1 MKKSIFSHSIAPWKI
16 FSLLL
21 GILLLLMIPI
31 FAIARYDVPAADDFS
46 FSCETH
52 AAIVSG
58 GSLTDILSGAVEKA
72 VKVYYTWQG
81 TFSAIFLMAFQPA
94 IWGLPYYAF
103 TTWIM
108 VLSLLGGLFFFF
120 HRVMHGVFGISKSLA
135 GITAIVASV
144 ACTQFLPSPNQ
155 SFYWY
160 NGAVY
165 YTFTFAIML
174 VLFAIVIGYLLYGSW
189 WRIAGAVFL
198 CLIIGGS
205 NYVTA
210 LFTSIAG
217 ILLLALLTWKKDR
230 NGMALLL
237 PYVVLLGAFLLSIRA
252 PGNAVRQGFYTDHPG
267 ALEAIL
273 LSFRSALKKIF
284 EWADL
289 RYASCMIFLIPI
301 LWAGTGESQFSFPFP
316 GVVSVVSF
324 CLFSSLF
331 TPHLYALGSDGPER
345 LLNILYFSFLLLSI
359 LNLFW
364 WIGWVVKKK
373 RPRSTTCGISI
384 GVFGIFTVCAVLC
397 VACSVILFQGTLT
410 SVASFSEL
418 RNREAERYYAQAQE
432 RQRILENPEID
443 DCEFEPFSTMP
454 YILYFTDMTDDPDS
468 YENQDTATFYGKH
481 SIVVK

>member
-1 MKKSIFSHSIAPWKI
+1 MIFSV
-16 FSLLL
+16 LLV
-21 GILLLLMIPI
+21 ILLLLLIPM

-52 AAIVSG
+52 AAIVSR
-58 GSLTDILSGAVEKA
+58 GSVTDILSGAVEKA

-81 TFSAIFLMAFQPA
+81 SFSAIFLMALQPA

-108 VLSLLGGLFFFF
+108 VLSLLGGIFFFF
-120 HRVMHGVFGISKSLA
+120 HRVLHGVFGVSMSIA
-135 GITAIVASV
+135 GIAAIVASA

-165 YTFTFAIML
+165 YTFTFAVMI
-174 VLFAIVIGYLLYGSW
+174 VLIAVVTGYLLYGSW
-189 WRIAGAVFL
+189 WRIASSVFL

-205 NYVTA
+205 NYITA

-217 ILLLALLTWKKDR
+217 MLLLAILMWKKDR
-230 NGMALLL
+230 RMMTLLL

-267 ALEAIL
+267 ALEAVL
-273 LSFRSALKKIF
+273 LSFRSAVRKMF

-301 LWAGTGESQFSFPFP
+301 LWAGAGESQFSFPLP
-316 GVVSVVSF
+316 GAVSAVSF

-364 WIGWVVKKK
+364 WFGWIVKKK
-373 RPRSTTCGISI
+373 RPRSMNRGISL
-384 GVFGIFTVCAVLC
+384 GMFSIFSACAALCLVSSVL
-397 VACSVILFQGTLT
+397 FFHGTLT
-410 SVASFSEL
+410 SVAAFSEL
-418 RNREAERYYAQAQE
+418 RSGEAKKYYSQAEE
-432 RQRILENPEID
+432 RQRILENPDIL
-443 DCEFEPFSTMP
+443 DCEFEPFASQP
-454 YILYFTDMTDDPDS
+454 YILFFTDMTENPTS
-468 YENQDTATFYGKH
+468 YENEDTANFYRKN
-481 SIVVK
+481 SIVVR

>member
-1 MKKSIFSHSIAPWKI
+1 MIFSV
-16 FSLLL
+16 LL
-21 GILLLLMIPI
+21 GILLLLLIPM

-58 GSLTDILSGAVEKA
+58 GSVTDILSGAAEKA
-72 VKVYYTWQG
+72 LKVYYTWQG
-81 TFSAIFLMAFQPA
+81 SFSAIFLMALQPA

-120 HRVMHGVFGISKSLA
+120 HRVLHGVFGVSKSIA
-135 GITAIVASV
+135 GIAAIVASA

-165 YTFTFAIML
+165 YTFTFAVML
-174 VLFAIVIGYLLYGSW
+174 VLFAVVTGYLLYGSR
-189 WRIAGAVFL
+189 WRIASSVFL

-205 NYVTA
+205 NYITA

-217 ILLLALLTWKKDR
+217 ILLLAILTWKKNR
-230 NGMALLL
+230 KRMALLL
-237 PYVVLLGAFLLSIRA
+237 PYVVLLVAFLLSIRA
-252 PGNAVRQGFYTDHPG
+252 PGNAVRQELYTDHPG
-267 ALEAIL
+267 ALEAVL
-273 LSFRSALKKIF
+273 LSFRSAVKNMF

-301 LWAGTGESQFSFPFP
+301 LWAGAEESRFSFPLP
-316 GVVSVVSF
+316 GMVSVVSF

-364 WIGWVVKKK
+364 WLGWVAKKK

-384 GVFGIFTVCAVLC
+384 GVFGIFTVCATLC
-397 VACSVILFQGTLT
+397 VACSVLLLKGTLT
-410 SVASFSEL
+410 SVAAFSEL
-418 RNREAERYYAQAQE
+418 RSGEAKKYYSQAEE
-432 RQRILENPEID
+432 RQLILENPNIL
-443 DCEFEPFSTMP
+443 DCEFEPFSAMP
-454 YILYFTDMTDDPDS
+454 YILYFTDMTDNPDS

>member
-1 MKKSIFSHSIAPWKI
+1 MIFSV
-16 FSLLL
+16 LL
-21 GILLLLMIPI
+21 GILLLLLIPM

-58 GSLTDILSGAVEKA
+58 GSVTDILSGAAEKA
-72 VKVYYTWQG
+72 LKVYYTWQG
-81 TFSAIFLMAFQPA
+81 SFSAIFLMALQPA

-120 HRVMHGVFGISKSLA
+120 HRILHGVFGVSKSIA
-135 GITAIVASV
+135 GIAAIVASA

-165 YTFTFAIML
+165 YTFTFAVML
-174 VLFAIVIGYLLYGSW
+174 VLFAVVTGYLLYGSR
-189 WRIAGAVFL
+189 WRIASSVFL

-205 NYVTA
+205 NYITA

-217 ILLLALLTWKKDR
+217 ILLLAILTWKKNR
-230 NGMALLL
+230 KRMALLL
-237 PYVVLLGAFLLSIRA
+237 PYVVLLVAFLLSIRA
-252 PGNAVRQGFYTDHPG
+252 PGNAVRQELYTDHPG
-267 ALEAIL
+267 ALDAVL
-273 LSFRSALKKIF
+273 LSFRSAVKNMF

-301 LWAGTGESQFSFPFP
+301 LWAGAEESRFSFPLP
-316 GVVSVVSF
+316 GMVSVVSF

-364 WIGWVVKKK
+364 WLGWVAKKK
-373 RPRSTTCGISI
+373 RPRNTTYGISI
-384 GVFGIFTVCAVLC
+384 GIFGIFTVCAALC
-397 VACSVILFQGTLT
+397 VACSVLLFQGTLT

-418 RNREAERYYAQAQE
+418 RSGEAKRYYAQAQE
-432 RQRILENPEID
+432 RQRILENSEID
-443 DCEFEPFSTMP
+443 DCEFESFSTMP
-454 YILYFTDMTDDPDS
+454 YILYFTDMTDNPDS

>member
-1 MKKSIFSHSIAPWKI
+1 MKNSIFSHSITPRII
-16 FSLLL
+16 FSVLL
-21 GILLLLMIPI
+21 GILLLLLIPM
-31 FAIARYDVPAADDFS
+31 FTIARYDVPAADDFS

-58 GSLTDILSGAVEKA
+58 GSVTDILSGAVEKA

-81 TFSAIFLMAFQPA
+81 SFSAIFLMALQPA

-108 VLSLLGGLFFFF
+108 VLSLLGGIFFFF
-120 HRVMHGVFGISKSLA
+120 HRVLHGVFGVSKSIA
-135 GITAIVASV
+135 GIAAIVASA
-144 ACTQFLPSPNQ
+144 ACTQFLLSPNQ

-160 NGAVY
+160 NGSVY
-165 YTFTFAIML
+165 YTFTFAITL
-174 VLFAIVIGYLLYGSW
+174 VLFAVVTGYLLYGSW
-189 WRIAGAVFL
+189 WRIASSVFL
-198 CLIIGGS
+198 CLIVGGS

-217 ILLLALLTWKKDR
+217 GMLLAILVWKNNRK
-230 NGMALLL
+230 GIALLF
-237 PYVVLLGAFLLSIRA
+237 PYLVLLGAFLLSIRA
-252 PGNAVRQGFYTDHPG
+252 PGNAVRQGLYTDHPG
-267 ALEAIL
+267 ALDAVL
-273 LSFRSALKKIF
+273 LSFRSAAKNMF

-301 LWAGTGESQFSFPFP
+301 LWTGAGESKFSFPLP
-316 GVVSVVSF
+316 GAVSAVSF

-364 WIGWVVKKK
+364 WFGWIVKKK
-373 RPRSTTCGISI
+373 RPRGMNRGISL
-384 GVFGIFTVCAVLC
+384 GMFSVFSACAALCLVSSVL
-397 VACSVILFQGTLT
+397 FFHGTLT
-410 SVASFSEL
+410 SVAAFSEL
-418 RNREAERYYAQAQE
+418 RSGEAKKYYSQAEE
-432 RQRILENPEID
+432 RQRILENPDIL
-443 DCEFEPFSTMP
+443 DCEFEPFASQP
-454 YILYFTDMTDDPDS
+454 YILYFTDMTENPES
-468 YENQDTATFYGKH
+468 YENQDTATFYEKQ

>member
-1 MKKSIFSHSIAPWKI
+1 MIFSV
-16 FSLLL
+16 LL
-21 GILLLLMIPI
+21 GILLLLLIPM

-58 GSLTDILSGAVEKA
+58 GSVTDILSGAAEKA
-72 VKVYYTWQG
+72 LKVYYTWQG
-81 TFSAIFLMAFQPA
+81 SFSAIFLMALQPA

-108 VLSLLGGLFFFF
+108 LLSLLGGLFFFF
-120 HRVMHGVFGISKSLA
+120 HRILHGVFGVSKSIA
-135 GITAIVASV
+135 GIAAIVASA

-165 YTFTFAIML
+165 YTFTFAVML
-174 VLFAIVIGYLLYGSW
+174 VLFAVVTGYLLYGSR
-189 WRIAGAVFL
+189 WRIASSVFL

-205 NYVTA
+205 NYITA

-217 ILLLALLTWKKDR
+217 ILLLAILTWKKNR
-230 NGMALLL
+230 RRMALLL
-237 PYVVLLGAFLLSIRA
+237 PYVVLLVTFLLSIRA

-267 ALEAIL
+267 ALEAVL
-273 LSFRSALKKIF
+273 LSFLPAVKNMF

-301 LWAGTGESQFSFPFP
+301 LWAGAEESRFSFPLP
-316 GVVSVVSF
+316 GMVSVVSF

-364 WIGWVVKKK
+364 WLGWVVKKK
-373 RPRSTTCGISI
+373 RPRSMNWEISI
-384 GVFGIFTVCAVLC
+384 GMFSVFSACAALCLVSSVL
-397 VACSVILFQGTLT
+397 FFHGTLT
-410 SVASFSEL
+410 SVAAFSEL
-418 RNREAERYYAQAQE
+418 RSGEAKNYYSQAEE
-432 RQRILENPEID
+432 RQRILENPDIL
-443 DCEFEPFSTMP
+443 DCEFEPFASQP
-454 YILYFTDMTDDPDS
+454 YILFFTDMTENPTS
-468 YENQDTATFYGKH
+468 YENEDTANFYRKN
-481 SIVVK
+481 SIVVR

>member
-1 MKKSIFSHSIAPWKI
+1 MIFSV
-16 FSLLL
+16 LL
-21 GILLLLMIPI
+21 GILLLLLIPM

-58 GSLTDILSGAVEKA
+58 GSVTDILSGAAEKA
-72 VKVYYTWQG
+72 LKVYYTWQG
-81 TFSAIFLMAFQPA
+81 SFSAIFLMALQPA

-108 VLSLLGGLFFFF
+108 LLSLLGGLFFFF
-120 HRVMHGVFGISKSLA
+120 HRILHGVFGVSKSIA
-135 GITAIVASV
+135 GIAAIVASA

-160 NGAVY
+160 NGSVY

-174 VLFAIVIGYLLYGSW
+174 VLFAIAIGYLLYGSG

-217 ILLLALLTWKKDR
+217 GMLLAILAWKNNRK
-230 NGMALLL
+230 GIALIF

-273 LSFRSALKKIF
+273 LSFRSAVKKIF

-289 RYASCMIFLIPI
+289 RYASCMLFLIPI
-301 LWAGTGESQFSFPFP
+301 LWAGAGESQFSFPLP
-316 GVVSVVSF
+316 GVVSVISF

-345 LLNILYFSFLLLSI
+345 LLNILYYFFLLLSI

-364 WIGWVVKKK
+364 WLGWVMKKK
-373 RPRSTTCGISI
+373 RSRSTSRGISL
-384 GVFGIFTVCAVLC
+384 GMFSGFSSCAFLSL
-397 VACSVILFQGTLT
+397 ACSVLFFHGTLT
-410 SVASFSEL
+410 SVAALSEL
-418 RNREAERYYAQAQE
+418 RSGEAKSYYLQAEE
-432 RQRILENPEID
+432 RQMMLENSDIL

-454 YILYFTDMTDDPDS
+454 YILYFTDMTDNPDS

>member
-1 MKKSIFSHSIAPWKI
+1 MKNSIFSHSITPRII
-16 FSLLL
+16 FSVLL
-21 GILLLLMIPI
+21 GILLLLLIPM
-31 FAIARYDVPAADDFS
+31 FTIARYDVPAADDFS

-58 GSLTDILSGAVEKA
+58 GSVTDILSGAVEKA

-81 TFSAIFLMAFQPA
+81 SFSAIFLMALQPA

-108 VLSLLGGLFFFF
+108 VLSLLGGIFFFF
-120 HRVMHGVFGISKSLA
+120 HRVLHGVFGVSNNIA
-135 GITAIVASV
+135 GIAAIVASA

-165 YTFTFAIML
+165 YTFTFAVML
-174 VLFAIVIGYLLYGSW
+174 VLFAVVTGYLLYGSR
-189 WRIAGAVFL
+189 WRIASSVFL

-205 NYVTA
+205 NYITA

-217 ILLLALLTWKKDR
+217 MLLLAILTWKKNR
-230 NGMALLL
+230 RRMALLL
-237 PYVVLLGAFLLSIRA
+237 PYVVLLVAFLLSIRA

-273 LSFRSALKKIF
+273 LSFRSAVKNMF

-301 LWAGTGESQFSFPFP
+301 LWAGAEESRFSFPLP
-316 GVVSVVSF
+316 GMVSVVSF

-364 WIGWVVKKK
+364 WLGWVAKKK

-384 GVFGIFTVCAVLC
+384 GVFGIFTVCATLC
-397 VACSVILFQGTLT
+397 VACSVLLLQGTLT

-418 RNREAERYYAQAQE
+418 RSGEAKRYYAEAQE
-432 RQRILENPEID
+432 RQRILENSEID
-443 DCEFEPFSTMP
+443 DCEFESFSTMP
-454 YILYFTDMTDDPDS
+454 YILYFTDMTDNPDS